1 MCGILG
7 LLNAGTI
14 SKPLL
19 QNFQKGKKRGP
30 ENSII
35 NSYLKSVIMGFH
47 RLAINGLE
55 EKDLFPMT
63 LDAPLNLKS
72 KTGAVLIF
80 APIDFNKYEVLSI
93 KSL

>member
-7 LLNAGTI
+7 LLNTGTI
-14 SKPLL
+14 SKALL
-19 QNFQKGKKRGP
+19 QSFQKGKKRGP

-55 EKDLFPMT
+55 EKDNQ
-63 LDAPLNLKS
+63 PLNVSNCVYSLD
-72 KTGAVLIF
+72 GNL
-80 APIDFNKYEVLSI
+80 IDFIEI
-93 KSL
+93 